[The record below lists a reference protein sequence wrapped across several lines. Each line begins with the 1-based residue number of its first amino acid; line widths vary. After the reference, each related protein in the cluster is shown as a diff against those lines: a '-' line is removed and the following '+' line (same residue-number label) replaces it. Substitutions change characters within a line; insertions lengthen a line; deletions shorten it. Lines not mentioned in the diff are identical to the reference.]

1 MTADLESDD
10 VTDATSMPMIAF
22 RPPSLRSL
30 GRCAAALAA
39 GIVLT
44 VQPALAESVLRIAMT
59 AADIPTTTGMPN
71 NGFEGMRFLG
81 YPVFESLVL
90 WDLTRTDGPA
100 GLRPGLAERWEQS
113 TENKKTWIFH
123 LRRGVTFH
131 DGTPFDADA
140 VIWNLDRFFKAD
152 SPQYELQGAGITRAR
167 ASLLESYAKID
178 DHTVSITSSVVAS
191 YFPFMTTYILFTA
204 PASFDKGGRDWAKVA
219 MLPAAGTGPFR
230 IERVAPRESVV
241 LARHDGYWD
250 KDRTAKV
257 DKVRL
262 SPIPEANARIAA
274 LRAGQVDWIEAPA
287 PDGIASLK
295 QAGFTI
301 TTGSYPHVWPW
312 FFNIGAAGSPLKDV
326 RVRQALNY
334 CIDRDGMTAY
344 LSGTAEPAVGWLK
357 ATDPNFGK
365 PANRY
370 GFDPAK
376 GKALLAEAGYGAGK
390 PLAFKAMI
398 STSGSGQM
406 QPLPMNEFLQE
417 NLKQACGVEVAFIV
431 SEWQVL
437 FSSLRSAP
445 DAPSLQGAM
454 VLNVSSPS
462 TDPSV
467 MARYFSSANIPPK
480 GFNFEHW
487 TDEVFDASLKTLS
500 ESSDPAEIANATR
513 AAHERLVDNPPWLFV
528 VHDLNPRAMSTRVQG
543 FVSPQSW
550 FVDLTRV
557 SLK

>member
-1 MTADLESDD
+1 MTLSRLPRASRRH
-10 VTDATSMPMIAF
+10 DASP
-22 RPPSLRSL
+22 RSRL
-30 GRCAAALAA
+30 PRRLAAAVAASALMAA
-39 GIVLT
+39 G
-44 VQPALAESVLRIAMT
+44 PAWGEGVLRIAMT

-113 TENKKTWIFH
+113 ATDKKTWIFH

-167 ASLLESYAKID
+167 ASLLESYARID

-191 YFPFMTTYILFTA
+191 YFPFMTAYVLFTS
-204 PASFDKGGRDWAKVA
+204 PASYEKAGRDWAKVA

-230 IERVAPRESVV
+230 ITRVAPRESVV
-241 LARHDGYWD
+241 LARNDGYWD
-250 KDRTAKV
+250 RERVAKV
-257 DKVRL
+257 DTIRL

-312 FFNIGAAGSPLKDV
+312 FYNIGAAASPLKDV

-334 CIDRDGMTAY
+334 CIDREGMTNF
-344 LSGTAEPAVGWLK
+344 LGGTAEPAVGWLK
-357 ATDPNFGK
+357 ASDPNFGA

-370 GFDPAK
+370 RFDPDK
-376 GKALLAEAGYGAGK
+376 GRALLAAAGYGVGK
-390 PLAFKAMI
+390 PLAFKVMI

-417 NLKQACGVEVAFIV
+417 NLSQACGVAVSFIV

-437 FSSLRSAP
+437 FSSLRSSP

-454 VLNVSSPS
+454 ALNVSSPS
-462 TDPSV
+462 SDPSV

-487 TDEVFDASLKTLS
+487 ADAAFDAALKTLS
-500 ESSDPAEIANATR
+500 ESADPAEIATATR
-513 AAHERLVDNPPWLFV
+513 AAHERLVDDPPWLFV
-528 VHDLNPRAMSTRVQG
+528 VHDLNPRAMSPKVKG

-557 SLK
+557 SVQ